1 MKKWYIIHEGNEEAV
16 KLVFAAVSRYTVV
29 SCLHE
34 DELSAEVES
43 EGNLIYVGVA
53 GRLEAPENGYRIKAY
68 KNSFGNQIIELWG
81 DGEINTLYAAADF
94 ENKYLVKAKNADIH
108 CPVYYFHKLFE
119 SDMPDYDESFV
130 PYIKE
135 RALWTWGYVIYDYK
149 GYIDNMVKLKLNM
162 LIIWNDYPP
171 LNADALVDYAHR
183 HGVKII
189 WGFSWGWSTNS
200 LGTDISDL
208 DAISDKV
215 LADYEKYYAHL
226 GGDGIY
232 CQTFTETSEDNIG
245 GRVIAEAAVSLIN
258 RTAARLLE
266 KEPKL
271 HIQFGLHA
279 TSVKN
284 KLEYIQ
290 AVDPRV
296 TILWED
302 CGAFPYAYI
311 PKVTE
316 GFEETLAFSDSIK
329 NLRSG
334 GFGEL
339 YKGMTALDW
348 STFKHQ
354 PGPFVLG
361 EYDRDFIA
369 KKTEEKRPFW
379 KYIQA
384 YWIENAHYVKETVE
398 RADPDT
404 LIAALVEDGL
414 FDAKVWYPVAVY
426 AEMLWDPHRETSEI
440 LRDTALMEDVSFG

>member
-1 MKKWYIIHEGNEEAV
+1 MNKWYILHNGYSEAV
-16 KLVFAAVSRYTVV
+16 KYVFALVSRYTVV
-29 SCLHE
+29 SCLHIHE
-34 DELSAEVES
+34 MPA
-43 EGNLIYVGVA
+43 NLEQTANVIYVGVP
-53 GRLEAPENGYRIKAY
+53 GLIEAPENGYRIKAY
-68 KNSFGNQIIELWG
+68 KNASGQQVIVLWG
-81 DGEINTLYAAADF
+81 DGEVNTLYAAVDF
-94 ENKYLVKAKNADIH
+94 ENKYLVKAQNADVH
-108 CPVYYFHKLFE
+108 FPVYFFHKLFE
-119 SDMPDYDESFV
+119 SDMPDYDESFS

-149 GYIDNMVKLKLNM
+149 GYLDNMVKCKLNM
-162 LIIWNDYPP
+162 LILWNDYPP
-171 LNADALVDYAHR
+171 LNAKELIEYAHR
-183 HGVKII
+183 RGIKII

-208 DAISDKV
+208 DAISDRA
-215 LADYEKYYAHL
+215 LEAYEKYYADL

-245 GRVIAEAAVSLIN
+245 GRVIAEAAVSVIN

-266 KEPKL
+266 KQPGL

-284 KLEYIQ
+284 KLDYIK

-302 CGAFPYAYI
+302 CGAFPYTYI
-311 PKVTE
+311 PKATE
-316 GFEETLAFSDSIK
+316 GYAQTLAFSDTIRD
-329 NLRSG
+329 LRPG

-361 EYDRDFIA
+361 EYDKTFIA
-369 KKTEEKRPFW
+369 KKAEEKRPFW
-379 KYIQA
+379 KYLQA
-384 YWIENAHYVKETVE
+384 YWIENAHYVKEMVE
-398 RADPDT
+398 HAKPDT
-404 LIAALVEDGL
+404 LVAALVEDGL
-414 FDAKVWYPVAVY
+414 FETNVWYPVALY
-426 AEMLWDPHRETSEI
+426 AEMLWNPHRDTSEL
-440 LRDTALMEDVSFG
+440 LRDTALRMDVTLA